1 MSLKTI
7 SIFSFSV
14 GANIQGPESVINMIE
29 SSTFLNEYIPG
40 FRFGKNESKNIRIEI
55 NSAYKENI
63 TLFESEDA
71 AVIHFRNEYTDKDII
86 SLIELVLEY
95 YRQKRGIFTIHG
107 SACDY
112 KGSGI
117 LIIGGASGIGKSTL
131 AYKLSEKTSDFEFIG
146 DEKICVNNR
155 GEIIGGIQK
164 VGINQKINTGNSD
177 KSISL
182 WYGTASK
189 ISTIIQPILCD
200 DGKLDVFEWNE
211 ASKKWHLYEEFSRKI
226 RAVSRMA
233 AGIPIQSIDSDKI
246 AIKRLNFIDYLVLN
260 NSIKA
265 FTIQGDI
272 VEVINYLQNKVK
284 GHSDAQIC

>member
-7 SIFSFSV
+7 SIYSFSV
-14 GANIQGPESVINMIE
+14 GANIHGTESVINMIE
-29 SSTFLNEYIPG
+29 SSAFLNEYIPG

-55 NSAYKENI
+55 NSTNKENI
-63 TLFESEDA
+63 TLLESKDA
-71 AVIHFRNEYTDKDII
+71 AVIHFRNEYTEKDII
-86 SLIELVLEY
+86 SLIELVLEF

-131 AYKLSEKTSDFEFIG
+131 AYKLSEETSDFKFIG

-164 VGINQKINTGNSD
+164 VGLNQKKYTGNSD
-177 KSISL
+177 KALSL
-182 WYGTASK
+182 WHGTASK
-189 ISTIIQPILCD
+189 ISTIIQPLLCD
-200 DGKLDVFEWNE
+200 DGKLDVYEWNE
-211 ASKKWHLYEEFSRKI
+211 ARKKWHLYEEFSRKI
-226 RAVSRMA
+226 RAVSRVA
-233 AGIPIQSIDSDKI
+233 AGNPIQSIDSDKI
-246 AIKRLNFIDYLVLN
+246 AMKRLNFIDYLVSN
-260 NSIKA
+260 SSIKA

-272 VEVINYLQNKVK
+272 VDVIKYLQNWVE
-284 GHSDAQIC
+284 GNSDAQAR